1 MSWAP
6 TVRHSV
12 AMNAPPI
19 VTMHPA
25 IRVIVGAVVA
35 AAAGWGT
42 LIAWFVGIIEFSGCF
57 ISCGDANPLGGVGL
71 MAVAA
76 GLLGAT
82 VAAVGFAIIG
92 WQKRAMLKL
101 WLIGAGIGAIL
112 GIASLAVS

>member
-1 MSWAP
+1 MD
-6 TVRHSV
+6 
-12 AMNAPPI
+12 APPI
-19 VTMHPA
+19 TTSRMHPA

-42 LIAWFVGIIEFSGCF
+42 LIAWFVGIIEFTGCF
-57 ISCGDANPLGGVGL
+57 ISCGDPNPLGGVGL

-92 WQKRAMLKL
+92 WQKRVMLKL
-101 WLIGAGIGAIL
+101 WLIGTGIGAIL